1 MTLRPFLIGLAAGQR
16 SITPLAAAAL
26 AARAHR
32 LPPDNGA
39 PRFFGC
45 LATAVGF
52 SALAVGELLG
62 DKMPS
67 APDRTVPAGLAARLL
82 SGALA
87 GASLAPRQERG
98 PAAVMGAAGA
108 ILGGYLGL
116 AARKRAMRRFG
127 QTRSGMVEDMLTL
140 GATTLLSEPG
150 VPRPGGPA
158 RGRHEAAQSPLALR
172 ILVDAGWSAAGRD
185 RHFPH
190 EDAGRPRGQVRTSI
204 MRSPIAI
211 RRSDRILRRENA
223 STSE

>member
-1 MTLRPFLIGLAAGQR
+1 M
-16 SITPLAAAAL
+16 TPLAAAAL

-67 APDRTVPAGLAARLL
+67 APDRTVPAVLAARLL

-140 GATTLLSEPG
+140 GATTLLLNLGSSTRGSSEG
-150 VPRPGGPA
+150 
-158 RGRHEAAQSPLALR
+158 AA
-172 ILVDAGWSAAGRD
+172 
-185 RHFPH
+185 
-190 EDAGRPRGQVRTSI
+190 
-204 MRSPIAI
+204 
-211 RRSDRILRRENA
+211 
-223 STSE
+223 